1 MFTFIMVLQGITAA
15 ALIGV
20 ILMQK
25 SEGGGLGVGGSPAG
39 FLSAR
44 GAADFLSRATA
55 VLATAFVLLS
65 IVLAVLAAANH
76 STAAVDAN
84 AANRV
89 SVPEA
94 GAPVAGAPAGAA
106 PVTTAPAGAAPVTS
120 APAGAAPLTTA
131 PADAPLTGTGLPGVA
146 PQAGANPLE
155 GVGAATAP
163 AAPAENG
170 APLQQ

>member
-1 MFTFIMVLQGITAA
+1 
-15 ALIGV
+15 
-20 ILMQK
+20 MQK

-55 VLATAFVLLS
+55 VLATAFVRLS

-120 APAGAAPLTTA
+120 APAGA
-131 PADAPLTGTGLPGVA
+131 PLTGTGLPGVA